1 MDIENND
8 DLDNSGQNEENDF
21 RTMLDN
27 LYDEH
32 VGNEGDTQDSGED
45 PDEQTDSTEGE
56 HSATD
61 GKQDVVADSGN
72 TDTDGQTTN
81 VAIPPEIV
89 ERLSALEVE
98 ESISRQFKESLSPHM
113 DFLQNFGINPYAHI
127 NDLLSVSKT
136 LTTGSVEDKA
146 GMIATLCD
154 MFGVDFEAL
163 DSALAD
169 IVNRPA
175 PDKIDYVMSKL
186 DSLEQRISQPAP
198 TQQQNVATDVNTE
211 DLQKE
216 ISDFAAKNEHFNI
229 VQNDMGMFL
238 QTGRAKNLEE
248 AYKLACSIND
258 QVKSIEAAKTEKATK
273 AAVAG
278 TKTLKKSS
286 SPVSTPSSGKQ
297 DLRSMLDSLYDD
309 MDQ

>member
-1 MDIENND
+1 MDIENN

-32 VGNEGDTQDSGED
+32 GGTEDDSQDSGED
-45 PDEQTDSTEGE
+45 SAEQTDNSEG
-56 HSATD
+56 SDSSTD
-61 GKQDVVADSGN
+61 GKPDVVADSG
-72 TDTDGQTTN
+72 DTSGSGQTTN
-81 VAIPPEIV
+81 VELSPEIASRI
-89 ERLSALEVE
+89 EALEVE

-113 DFLQNFGINPYAHI
+113 DFIQEFGINPYAHI
-127 NDLLSVSKT
+127 NDLMSVSKT
-136 LTTGSVEDKA
+136 LTTGSVEEKA
-146 GMIATLCD
+146 GMIANLCD
-154 MFGVDFEAL
+154 LFGVDFEAL
-163 DSALAD
+163 DSALAE
-169 IVNRPA
+169 IVARPQ
-175 PDKIDYVMSKL
+175 PDKLDHVMSKL
-186 DSLEQRISQPAP
+186 DALEQRISRPEP
-198 TQQQNVATDVNTE
+198 TQQQNVTTDVNTN

-216 ISDFAAKNEHFNI
+216 ISDFASKNEHFNL
-229 VQNDMGMFL
+229 VQNDMGLFL

-258 QVKSIEAAKTEKATK
+258 QVKSIEAAKSEKATK

-286 SPVSTPSSGKQ
+286 SPVSTPSSGKH

-309 MDQ
+309 MDE

>member
-1 MDIENND
+1 MDND
-8 DLDNSGQNEENDF
+8 IDNSSYEEENDF
-21 RTMLDN
+21 RSILDN

-32 VGNEGDTQDSGED
+32 GGTEDDAQDSGED
-45 PDEQTDSTEGE
+45 PAEQTDSTENSA
-56 HSATD
+56 SATD
-61 GKQDVVADSGN
+61 GKQDVVADSG
-72 TDTDGQTTN
+72 DTSGSGQTTN
-81 VAIPPEIV
+81 VELSPEIAS
-89 ERLSALEVE
+89 RIADLEVE

-113 DFLQNFGINPYAHI
+113 EFIQEFGINPYAHI
-127 NDLLSVSKT
+127 NDLMSVSKT
-136 LTTGSVEDKA
+136 LTTGSVEEKA

-175 PDKIDYVMSKL
+175 PDKIDYVVSKL
-186 DSLEQRISQPAP
+186 DALEQRISQPAP
-198 TQQQNVATDVNTE
+198 TQQQNVGTDVNTN

-216 ISDFAAKNEHFNI
+216 ISDFALKNEHFNL
-229 VQNDMGMFL
+229 VQNDMGLFL

-258 QVKSIEAAKTEKATK
+258 KVKSIEAAKSEKATK

-286 SPVSTPSSGKQ
+286 SPVSTPSGGKQ

>member
-8 DLDNSGQNEENDF
+8 LDNSSYEEENDF

-32 VGNEGDTQDSGED
+32 GGSENDTQDVGED
-45 PDEQTDSTEGE
+45 TEESTDSTENSD
-56 HSATD
+56 SATD
-61 GKQDVVADSGN
+61 DKSDAVADTGN
-72 TDTDGQTTN
+72 SEGDGSTTN
-81 VAIPPEIV
+81 VELSPEIAS
-89 ERLSALEVE
+89 RIADLEVE

-113 DFLQNFGINPYAHI
+113 DFIQEFGINPYAHI
-127 NDLLSVSKT
+127 NDLMSVSKT
-136 LTTGSVEDKA
+136 LTTGSVEEKA
-146 GMIATLCD
+146 GMIANLCD

-163 DSALAD
+163 DSALAE

-175 PDKIDYVMSKL
+175 PDKIDHAMSKL
-186 DSLEQRISQPAP
+186 DALEQRISQPAP
-198 TQQQNVATDVNTE
+198 TQQQNVATDVNTN

-216 ISDFAAKNEHFNI
+216 ISDFAAKNEHFNL

-258 QVKSIEAAKTEKATK
+258 QVKSIEAAKSEKATK

-286 SPVSTPSSGKQ
+286 SPVSTPSGGKQ

-309 MDQ
+309 MDE

>member
-8 DLDNSGQNEENDF
+8 LDNSSPEVENDF
-21 RTMLDN
+21 RSILDN

-32 VGNEGDTQDSGED
+32 GGTEDDSQDSGED
-45 PDEQTDSTEGE
+45 PDEQTDSTEN
-56 HSATD
+56 SDPSTD
-61 GKQDVVADSGN
+61 GKQDAVADRGN
-72 TDTDGQTTN
+72 TDTDGQTN
-81 VAIPPEIV
+81 DMVVPQEIA
-89 ERLSALEVE
+89 ERLAALEVE
-98 ESISRQFKESLSPHM
+98 ETISRQFKESLSPHM
-113 DFLQNFGINPYAHI
+113 DFIQNFGINPYAHI
-127 NDLLSVSKT
+127 NDLMSVSKT
-136 LTTGSVEDKA
+136 LTTGSVEEKA
-146 GMIATLCD
+146 GMIANLCD

-175 PDKIDYVMSKL
+175 PDKIDYVVSKL
-186 DSLEQRISQPAP
+186 DALEQRISQPAP
-198 TQQQNVATDVNTE
+198 TQQQNVGTDVNTE

-216 ISDFAAKNEHFNI
+216 ISDFAAKNEHFNL

-286 SPVSTPSSGKQ
+286 SPVSTPSGGKQ

>member
-8 DLDNSGQNEENDF
+8 LDNSSHNEENDF

-32 VGNEGDTQDSGED
+32 VGSENDTQDVGED
-45 PDEQTDSTEGE
+45 FGESTDSTENSN
-56 HSATD
+56 SATD
-61 GKQDVVADSGN
+61 DKSDAVADTGNSEGSGP
-72 TDTDGQTTN
+72 TAN
-81 VAIPPEIV
+81 VALPPEV
-89 ERLSALEVE
+89 SERIAELEVE
-98 ESISRQFKESLSPHM
+98 ETISRQFKESLSPHM
-113 DFLQNFGINPYAHI
+113 DFIQEFGINPYAHI
-127 NDLLSVSKT
+127 NDLMSVSKT

-163 DSALAD
+163 DNALAD

-175 PDKIDYVMSKL
+175 PDKIDHVMSKL
-186 DSLEQRISQPAP
+186 DALEQRISHPAP
-198 TQQQNVATDVNTE
+198 TQHQNVATDVNTN

-216 ISDFAAKNEHFNI
+216 ISDFASKNEHFAL

-258 QVKSIEAAKTEKATK
+258 QVKALEAAKSEKVSK
-273 AAVAG
+273 AAAAG

-286 SPVSTPSSGKQ
+286 SPVTMPSSGKQ
-297 DLRSMLDSLYDD
+297 DLRSLLENLYDD
-309 MDQ
+309 MDE